1 MRIIVLILL
10 CLSLL
15 FSGSLMAEEFQNV
28 LNTTVSGTFELN
40 HTVERVSFF
49 KTLVETSK
57 IRSAGQTRLGRF
69 FIKNNTRDGYRLS
82 IASEQKGVLS
92 PTGTSINR
100 LDGEVEI
107 PYNLTII
114 AEGEIGVGIDVDYSH
129 LSNDLTADEV
139 TVLSTA
145 GTVVSSL
152 TDAEFSLYVDI
163 IDDSNILEMAG
174 TYTDT
179 LTLTYEDL

>member
-1 MRIIVLILL
+1 
-10 CLSLL
+10 
-15 FSGSLMAEEFQNV
+15 MAEEFQNV

-49 KTLVETSK
+49 KTLVETAQ
-57 IRSAGQTRLGRF
+57 IRNSGTTRLGRF

-82 IASEQKGVLS
+82 IASEKKGVLS

-100 LDGEVEI
+100 LDGEVDI
-107 PYNLTII
+107 PYNLSII
-114 AEGEIGVGIDVDYSH
+114 AQGEIGIGIDTDYTH

-139 TVLSTA
+139 TVLSA
-145 GTVVSSL
+145 SGSVVSSL
-152 TDAEFSLYVDI
+152 TDAEFSVYVDI
-163 IDDSNILEMAG
+163 MDDSNILEMAG